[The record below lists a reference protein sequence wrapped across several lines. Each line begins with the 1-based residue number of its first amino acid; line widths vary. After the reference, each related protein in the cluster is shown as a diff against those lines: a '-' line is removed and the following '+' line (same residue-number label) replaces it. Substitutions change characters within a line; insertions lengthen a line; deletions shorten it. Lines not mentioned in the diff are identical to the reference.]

1 MFVNTIEAYPQYSFY
16 IQSGSLYL
24 DKKINH
30 IRNGVIEKNVPYG
43 HVSLYEYNISRTDN
57 FIYPFIIK
65 NSSRDSFKTVKK
77 SSYNTQFGF
86 EGSSVNSSYKL
97 SASLSRDYF
106 ETTSRTRL
114 NTLKNTLDHYSYLS
128 PHYQYSSSHG
138 DKGAQ
143 DVNLISIPSIMFGSS
158 IKKGSVSLKFYITGS
173 LVGELTDEKRN
184 GELIQVGP
192 SGSTG
197 SGSVAGVALY
207 NEGFVVLTGSWD
219 LNSETIGYDSST
231 TSKWINFGY
240 GVKNSSGTKPTIANT
255 TLSASFLMEYSGTTH
270 TQVLT
275 MLSHARY
282 NDLNHSTNPTF
293 ISSSDN
299 YQFTTGSHRFT
310 EAPKKIKNVVYSQ
323 FTDLEP
329 DFRKVV
335 YISKIGIYDEHK
347 NLIGIAKVAT
357 PVRKQEDQSYTFK
370 LKLDI

>member
-1 MFVNTIEAYPQYSFY
+1 
-16 IQSGSLYL
+16 
-24 DKKINH
+24 
-30 IRNGVIEKNVPYG
+30 
-43 HVSLYEYNISRTDN
+43 
-57 FIYPFIIK
+57 
-65 NSSRDSFKTVKK
+65 
-77 SSYNTQFGF
+77 
-86 EGSSVNSSYKL
+86 
-97 SASLSRDYF
+97 
-106 ETTSRTRL
+106 
-114 NTLKNTLDHYSYLS
+114 
-128 PHYQYSSSHG
+128 
-138 DKGAQ
+138 
-143 DVNLISIPSIMFGSS
+143 MFGSS